1 MFYWSLTF
9 FKKLEILTVFLTL
22 QTIQFFKK
30 MTLAYFVDICPPDK
44 VIVFV
49 VISEKIKLCATS
61 YSTNLEL
68 RHMRH
73 ISKRIRT
80 NGKIKANK
88 RLINICE
95 REIKKY
101 IALAV
106 SVFLPQI
113 LNTLQGP
120 ML

>member
-1 MFYWSLTF
+1 
-9 FKKLEILTVFLTL
+9 
-22 QTIQFFKK
+22 
-30 MTLAYFVDICPPDK
+30 
-44 VIVFV
+44 
-49 VISEKIKLCATS
+49 
-61 YSTNLEL
+61 
-68 RHMRH
+68 MRH